1 MDRRGNWKTIVMS
14 MNSKNNGLGPFLSAG
29 KTLSGFNWCL
39 ALALCTAIVLVTAGC
54 QSLHN
59 ASNEY
64 WFDTVP
70 ASSSVNPAVPDLS
83 AHPAMTN
90 SPANPEAM
98 NYSTNLLHEGD
109 VVGITFQYSTNF
121 NTIQKIALDGMLNLE
136 MVGPVKA
143 SGMTLIELQQ
153 ELTKMYKPLVKD
165 DVTTVKLI
173 TSGASVYVSGAVL
186 RPGMVEMDRPL
197 TVIEAVMAAGG
208 FDTSRA
214 KLSAVSVLRI
224 ENGQQ
229 QAYHIN
235 LKKVLDG
242 KEKSPFYLKPF
253 DIIYVPAK
261 TFNY

>member
-1 MDRRGNWKTIVMS
+1 
-14 MNSKNNGLGPFLSAG
+14 MNSGINGARLFPSVG
-29 KTLSGFNWCL
+29 KTPSGFHRCR
-39 ALALCTAIVLVTAGC
+39 ALALCAAIVLVTAGC

-59 ASNEY
+59 ASDEY
-64 WFDTVP
+64 WFKPVP
-70 ASSSVNPAVPDLS
+70 ASLLANLAKPDLS
-83 AHPAMTN
+83 AYPAATN
-90 SPANPEAM
+90 SPANPETT
-98 NYSTNLLHEGD
+98 NESTNLLHEGD

-121 NTIQKIALDGMLNLE
+121 NTIQKIALDGMLNLD
-136 MVGPVKA
+136 MVGTVKA
-143 SGMTLIELQQ
+143 SGMTLIDLQQ
-153 ELTKMYKPLVKD
+153 ELTTMYKPLVKD
-165 DVTTVKLI
+165 DVVTVKLI
-173 TSGASVYVSGAVL
+173 TSSSGIYVSGAVL
-186 RPGMVEMDRPL
+186 RPGIVEMDRPL

-229 QAYHIN
+229 QTYHVN
-235 LKKVLDG
+235 LKRVLDG

>member
-1 MDRRGNWKTIVMS
+1 
-14 MNSKNNGLGPFLSAG
+14 MNSKINWPRPFPAAG
-29 KTLSGFNWCL
+29 KTRSGFHRCL
-39 ALALCTAIVLVTAGC
+39 ALAFCAAIVLVTAGC
-54 QSLHN
+54 RLLHT
-59 ASNEY
+59 SDEY
-64 WFDTVP
+64 WFDTAP
-70 ASSSVNPAVPDLS
+70 APSGGLVLLDLS
-83 AHPAMTN
+83 THLATTN
-90 SPANPEAM
+90 SPANPEAVHYST
-98 NYSTNLLHEGD
+98 NVFYSTNLLHEGD

-121 NTIQKIALDGMLNLE
+121 NTVQKIALDGMLNLE
-136 MVGPVKA
+136 MVAPARA

-153 ELTKMYKPLVKD
+153 ELTTLYKPLVKD
-165 DVTTVKLI
+165 DVVTVKLI
-173 TSGASVYVSGAVL
+173 TSSSGVYVSGAVL

-214 KLSAVSVLRI
+214 KLSAVNVLRV

-229 QAYHIN
+229 QTYHVN
-235 LKKVLDG
+235 LKRVMDG

>member
-1 MDRRGNWKTIVMS
+1 MR
-14 MNSKNNGLGPFLSAG
+14 MNSGINRLGSSPAAG
-29 KTLSGFNWCL
+29 KTPSGFHRCL
-39 ALALCTAIVLVTAGC
+39 TLALCTAIALVTAGC

-59 ASNEY
+59 SSN
-64 WFDTVP
+64 V
-70 ASSSVNPAVPDLS
+70 S
-83 AHPAMTN
+83 
-90 SPANPEAM
+90 
-98 NYSTNLLHEGD
+98 YSTNALHEGD

-121 NTIQKIALDGMLNLE
+121 NTVQKIALDGMLNLD
-136 MVGPVKA
+136 MIGTVKA

-153 ELTKMYKPLVKD
+153 ELAKMYQPLVKD
-165 DVTTVKLI
+165 DVVTVKLI
-173 TSGASVYVSGAVL
+173 ASTAGVYVSGAVL

-197 TVIEAVMAAGG
+197 TVLEAVMGAGG

-229 QAYHIN
+229 RTYHVN

-242 KEKSPFYLKPF
+242 EEKSPFYLKPF